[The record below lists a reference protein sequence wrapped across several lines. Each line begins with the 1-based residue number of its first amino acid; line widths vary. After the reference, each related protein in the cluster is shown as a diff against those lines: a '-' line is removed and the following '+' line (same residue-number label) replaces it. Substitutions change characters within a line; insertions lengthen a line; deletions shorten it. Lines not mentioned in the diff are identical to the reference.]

1 MISERLAAAHRNA
14 LLTAE
19 ASGHVWLIRDLADPV
34 ETRTPTAE
42 PYRFVYES

>member
-19 ASGHVWLIRDLADPV
+19 ASGHVWLIRDLVAPV

-42 PYRFVYES
+42 PYRFVHDS